1 MTLQYGPVTAAQRV
15 ARFVAEFDDV
25 PEGVVAAAQLHVLDT
40 LGCGLAALAMDEV
53 AFVFD
58 AVAETESAGPA
69 TAIGLADGLS
79 PDDAALVNGTHFHA
93 LDYDDTHPDSV
104 IHVSAS
110 TVAAGLAA
118 GEVAGASGRDFIRAV
133 VIGNEISIRVGMAAG
148 GRFHARGFHPT
159 GVCGVFGAT
168 ATVAR
173 LRGLDARTT
182 TNALGIAGSMA
193 GGLMEFLADG
203 AKTKPIHP
211 GWAAHCALN
220 AVRLAVHGATG
231 PVTVLDGR
239 RGFLGT
245 YLHGEPYDIDG
256 QVADLGSRWET
267 PNIAFKPY
275 PACHYIHAPLDA
287 LDSLV
292 AEHALSAEDV
302 ASIVA
307 LSDETGVALVLD
319 PPADKLAPR
328 TVYDAKFS
336 LPYCLG
342 AMLVHGHVDVG
353 SFNED
358 AIRDPSVLD
367 VASRVTY
374 ELKTYA
380 SAPDAFPGGVRVRTT
395 DGQTLEAELRHQRGG
410 AENPMSSDDVIAKFR
425 SNAGLALSSAEA
437 QSLESAVVALEDQPD
452 LEPMRMLRAA
462 RAATPR

>member
-1 MTLQYGPVTAAQRV
+1 M
-15 ARFVAEFDDV
+15 
-25 PEGVVAAAQLHVLDT
+25 PEGVVGAAQLHVLDT
-40 LGCGLAALAMDEV
+40 VGCGLAALAMDEV
-53 AFVFD
+53 PFVFD
-58 AVAETESAGPA
+58 AVAETESAGA
-69 TAIGLADGLS
+69 ASAIGLADGLS

-93 LDYDDTHPDSV
+93 LDFDDTHPDSV
-104 IHVSAS
+104 IHVSAA

-133 VIGNEISIRVGMAAG
+133 VIGNEVSIRVGMAAG

-182 TNALGIAGSMA
+182 ANALGIAGSMA

-292 AEHALSAEDV
+292 AEHALSADDV

-353 SFNED
+353 SFNEE
-358 AIRDPSVLD
+358 AIRDPVGARRR
-367 VASRVTY
+367 VAGHLRAEDLCVGARCVPGRSPCPHDRRADPRSR
-374 ELKTYA
+374 A
-380 SAPDAFPGGVRVRTT
+380 APPARRGREPD
-395 DGQTLEAELRHQRGG
+395 ELRRRDRQVPIQRGARPFVG
-410 AENPMSSDDVIAKFR
+410 RGPEPRERGSRAR
-425 SNAGLALSSAEA
+425 H
-437 QSLESAVVALEDQPD
+437 QPD
-452 LEPMRMLRAA
+452 LEPMRMLRVA
-462 RAATPR
+462 RAPTPR